1 MATTLL
7 MPKATAVWLV
17 DNTSLSFEQIAA
29 FCGLHPLEVQGV
41 ADGDVAGGIMGV
53 NPIQNGQLT
62 REEIEKAEADPD
74 YRMKVSDPK
83 VRVATTRKR
92 KGPRYTPISRR
103 NERPNAIRWL
113 LRNHPELTD
122 AQIITVQL
130 WSSLFSWGLFAYA
143 LSRFVPAIIRPLV
156 FAATLLFS
164 LVTPVNAWDLVIR
177 SESTSHSLVV
187 LTMACALLFARAL
200 TQGRRRAIAWAVAT
214 AVVGTANVFAR
225 DTNPY
230 IVLLLLPTLA
240 IWVWAMSRRAAV
252 TRRALLT
259 LTISVVLALATA
271 SYTARWT
278 ARAAP
283 RFDFPLM
290 NVIFN
295 RILPDPV
302 KSDYFVRE
310 LGMPMSRALMNYK
323 GRFASAHG
331 QRAYVEPALHP
342 FRVWLFTDGYSAYER
357 YLLFNFGGAFREAL
371 AEFPRVAG
379 YIPSR
384 EGIHS
389 STPLTPVADEWL
401 VSGPIARSPLAAC
414 VAFLLVG
421 LLAVGLRSAPSRVL
435 GGLLV
440 FLVLTTV
447 SQLFICVHGDAM
459 ELARHAVSV
468 GILLRFALL
477 VCSTLAASGAVWL
490 LVAGARWL
498 RRKLAARADAPRPA
512 SPEGATP

>member
-1 MATTLL
+1 M
-7 MPKATAVWLV
+7 
-17 DNTSLSFEQIAA
+17 
-29 FCGLHPLEVQGV
+29 
-41 ADGDVAGGIMGV
+41 
-53 NPIQNGQLT
+53 
-62 REEIEKAEADPD
+62 
-74 YRMKVSDPK
+74 
-83 VRVATTRKR
+83 
-92 KGPRYTPISRR
+92 
-103 NERPNAIRWL
+103 
-113 LRNHPELTD
+113 
-122 AQIITVQL
+122 
-130 WSSLFSWGLFAYA
+130 
-143 LSRFVPAIIRPLV
+143 
-156 FAATLLFS
+156 
-164 LVTPVNAWDLVIR
+164 
-177 SESTSHSLVV
+177 
-187 LTMACALLFARAL
+187 
-200 TQGRRRAIAWAVAT
+200 VAT

-389 STPLTPVADEWL
+389 STPLTPIADEWL
-401 VSGPIARSPLAAC
+401 VSDPTARSPLTAC
-414 VAFLLVG
+414 VAFLVVG
-421 LLAVGLRSAPSRVL
+421 LLALVLRSAQSRVL

-440 FLVLTTV
+440 FLVLATV
-447 SQLFICVHGDAM
+447 SQLFVCVHGDAM

-490 LVAGARWL
+490 LVSSARWV

-512 SPEGATP
+512 NPEGATP

>member
-1 MATTLL
+1 MLLEAFLNIAIWSALAAMKARAFAGKPPLYTGDKRIWAT
-7 MPKATAVWLV
+7 
-17 DNTSLSFEQIAA
+17 I
-29 FCGLHPLEVQGV
+29 
-41 ADGDVAGGIMGV
+41 
-53 NPIQNGQLT
+53 
-62 REEIEKAEADPD
+62 AEAPFFD
-74 YRMKVSDPK
+74 RLFLL
-83 VRVATTRKR
+83 
-92 KGPRYTPISRR
+92 PRRPIVY
-103 NERPNAIRWL
+103 PL
-113 LRNHPELTD
+113 LFKTGLTD

-440 FLVLTTV
+440 FLVLATM